1 MSDSFLRAHRSLLW
15 ALSSLFVAFIVWICL
30 AKLDIVM
37 VSEGKLI
44 PEGFVQVLQAPAD
57 SRVVRILVQ
66 DGDRVVAGD
75 PVVELDTVDT
85 AEDSAAARAE
95 VVSLRN
101 RLARADAEL
110 AGRPPQVSDPQV
122 LAEYTQRTALHAAQ
136 VAEVQR
142 QRDQAVA
149 ELQTA
154 TSRRAKYASLL
165 PVAQR
170 QADMLEKLKAEGFVS
185 ESALN
190 EKLIPAIETGRELEV
205 QVRAELSAQAQ
216 VRAVEASLA
225 RVHADYR
232 RQLAVEKTETE
243 LRLRQAEA
251 VLAKLVHRAGLQ
263 MIKAPVAGQVTGI
276 KVQTLGQV
284 TPAGASLLSVVP
296 EGQRLR
302 FEGWLRNEDS
312 AFVAPG
318 MSAKVKLSAYPFQKY
333 GWLEGTVSW
342 IGVDSETP
350 ESMRNAQGEP
360 LFYRVR
366 VDLDAQALTF
376 EGAPLTLRAGM
387 QAAGD
392 IQIGRRTIFEYLTSP
407 MRKVTL
413 EAARE
418 R

>member
-1 MSDSFLRAHRSLLW
+1 
-15 ALSSLFVAFIVWICL
+15 
-30 AKLDIVM
+30 
-37 VSEGKLI
+37 
-44 PEGFVQVLQAPAD
+44 
-57 SRVVRILVQ
+57 
-66 DGDRVVAGD
+66 
-75 PVVELDTVDT
+75 
-85 AEDSAAARAE
+85 
-95 VVSLRN
+95 
-101 RLARADAEL
+101 
-110 AGRPPQVSDPQV
+110 
-122 LAEYTQRTALHAAQ
+122 
-136 VAEVQR
+136 
-142 QRDQAVA
+142 
-149 ELQTA
+149 
-154 TSRRAKYASLL
+154 
-165 PVAQR
+165 
-170 QADMLEKLKAEGFVS
+170 MLEKLKAEGFVS